1 MVGWKC
7 LVLGSCK
14 RDQQLKAAD
23 IRWPCVVG
31 FAHTHL
37 AGLEK
42 GGARVRHLQGG
53 VSPTQ
58 MSQTAAVLYTC
69 VQQLP

>member
-1 MVGWKC
+1 
-7 LVLGSCK
+7 VLW
-14 RDQQLKAAD
+14 DL
-23 IRWPCVVG
+23 
-31 FAHTHL
+31 HTHL
-37 AGLEK
+37 AGLEDK
-42 GGARVRHLQGG
+42 EGARVKHPQGG